1 MEKTIFKNQLFFY
14 MLVSYLIIMIC
25 WNSYTVISG
34 NLIGIIPI
42 VVQLT
47 VLYLIIDKHKYAKIG
62 IKIWSILL
70 IAGPSLSIFGGLLK
84 MLADVDFVINKL
96 IQNILILTIGI
107 FIFYFN
113 EKTLEV
119 SKPVKID

>member
-14 MLVSYLIIMIC
+14 ILVSYLIIMIF

-42 VVQLT
+42 VVQLI

-70 IAGPSLSIFGGLLK
+70 IAGPSLSILGGLLK
-84 MLADVDFVINKL
+84 MLADVDLVINKL

-107 FIFYFN
+107 LIFYFN